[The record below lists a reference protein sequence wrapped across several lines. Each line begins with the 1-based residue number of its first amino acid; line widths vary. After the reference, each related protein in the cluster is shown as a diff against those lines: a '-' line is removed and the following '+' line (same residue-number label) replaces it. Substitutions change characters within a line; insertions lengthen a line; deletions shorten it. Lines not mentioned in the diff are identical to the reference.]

1 MNEKN
6 AEIRIKFEI
15 GDIKFEAEGSADL
28 VERERS
34 IFTNTLLPSAVEA
47 VVRTRSVVQ
56 SAPYIETERRT
67 NGLLLEDHGNRTTE
81 GLTIA
86 EGNIDYSQV
95 SLASFVKKYGT
106 LSEQDFSLF
115 AAYFDE
121 LKNGTNY
128 FTKDELVKY
137 YDEARRTKPANISM
151 SLNRLAQ
158 KGLIM
163 DATDVEPKM
172 PKPYRVSSE
181 GIEYIKA
188 YVPKEDKEKKTTKAH
203 KPHTKSKSS
212 YTTLNCDELNLDK
225 YPEVKK
231 FKDFKEK
238 MMIILYII
246 TKEEKGEWFTV
257 SDVLCLMTDIFG
269 EAATAD
275 QVNGVFRREKL
286 WFKTEHMEGNGKE
299 VKRKLLNKGIEYAE
313 SLTVD
318 TQ

>member
-1 MNEKN
+1 MQDISEMMILSGFNAPNTSRLKEK
-6 AEIRIKFEI
+6 
-15 GDIKFEAEGSADL
+15 
-28 VERERS
+28 
-34 IFTNTLLPSAVEA
+34 LLKGRDKA
-47 VVRTRSVVQ
+47 
-56 SAPYIETERRT
+56 
-67 NGLLLEDHGNRTTE
+67 
-81 GLTIA
+81 
-86 EGNIDYSQV
+86 
-95 SLASFVKKYGT
+95 
-106 LSEQDFSLF
+106 
-115 AAYFDE
+115 
-121 LKNGTNY
+121 
-128 FTKDELVKY
+128 FTKSKDN

-163 DATDVEPKM
+163 DATDVEQKT